1 MNQGNNNFDTNID
14 LVLSMF
20 NQYLYQDCK
29 NNIDDIQY
37 YYMTNPNTMGNN
49 LIDQLLGAINQ
60 YPLESIGLPL
70 FQSILSRS
78 GKTQAEMNNIME
90 RLIEYKQYSRE
101 QIEPARGFVKDL
113 IASVYVSRA
122 QKLYSKSPAEF
133 INYFKNLNFKTSNV
147 DYLNSKKFGDLDIN
161 TMIADESAGGP
172 KSKFDWINQTFLPE
186 ASYPK
191 AGLFCVTMP
200 PGCMAG
206 GTEIFLSDG
215 TIITLEE
222 LYKRKETDIPIYSW
236 NTDTNKEEKAYAEN
250 IQISKYVNSWY
261 RVSISLGELI
271 KTYNVTEDHPFLIKD
286 KGWIRADKLQKGDIL
301 VVSNHNENNVKTR
314 CTVLTSEIEY
324 LTEPQPV
331 YDLVNA
337 GKYHNYSVNIDNNL
351 GFFSHNTGKTLF
363 CMQEYLN
370 MALQGKRV
378 HYLCMGDMTELDFIV
393 RCGAQYLGI
402 EFHEAK
408 RNINAVYAELKKAI
422 GDRLDIT
429 VVPASAITVDEY
441 IDFMK
446 DKDYD
451 VCFIDYDSQFKSMV
465 GTESMYLVYGDIY
478 AKLSE
483 LTVTYKK
490 LVFILAQPMKAAW
503 SLPVIEMDMVNFI
516 LAMYKLQ

>member
-49 LIDQLLGAINQ
+49 LIDQLLGAIKQ

-147 DYLNSKKFGDLDIN
+147 DYINSKKFGDLDIN

-200 PGCMAG
+200 PG
-206 GTEIFLSDG
+206 
-215 TIITLEE
+215 
-222 LYKRKETDIPIYSW
+222 
-236 NTDTNKEEKAYAEN
+236 
-250 IQISKYVNSWY
+250 
-261 RVSISLGELI
+261 
-271 KTYNVTEDHPFLIKD
+271 
-286 KGWIRADKLQKGDIL
+286 
-301 VVSNHNENNVKTR
+301 
-314 CTVLTSEIEY
+314 
-324 LTEPQPV
+324 
-331 YDLVNA
+331 
-337 GKYHNYSVNIDNNL
+337 
-351 GFFSHNTGKTLF
+351 TGKTLF
-363 CMQEYLN
+363 CMQECLN

-516 LAMYKLQ
+516 LAMYKLQQMLEFK